1 MSRAHGFS
9 PRVLCAL
16 ALLAPLG
23 VSSLATAKDED
34 EPLWAL
40 GEDKQRYDHKQASA
54 RDPLAQDLAI
64 QPKLLV
70 GDVDFVAG
78 RLPRFML
85 TGPGDLVWHFALRL
99 PDPKDEVQRQ
109 KRGRGPL
116 IVEVD
121 ERFETPLAKYRAHGN
136 QSLRVKGR
144 RAQIRSSLLIESE
157 GKSAWLSKGNLVVQS
172 VFSLKSGRLES
183 AEYTFEVEGK
193 GSDGNSRTDVWKGT
207 IQPSQPVRVVSKDF
221 HLEVETAIREGSAWL
236 ERETQKRLAEYKGA
250 AQPDHQRVG
259 KLALPVF
266 ALLRSGVPVGK
277 LDECFKW
284 LASQPLEATYS
295 VALWIMALE
304 ARSIERQAIP
314 PRDRTRSV
322 TRFQRQDPPAKDQE
336 LIRRAT
342 AWLLKTRKAGEGWW
356 SYYGNLG
363 GEAAGGA
370 EGPLG
375 HDRKTV
381 ATSGDRSNS
390 QFAVL
395 ALHSAMASGVEIPP
409 AVWKE
414 VAEEALK
421 SQDESGPE
429 QGLAGSV
436 FGKGSPLAKDPRDRL
451 GDPNKTLERPPGG
464 GTVETAG
471 ASARGWAYGMTRRPS
486 GGAYGSMSAA
496 GASTLAVARA
506 ALRETGALEPAFDE
520 QLQTS
525 LRDGLAWL
533 LNNYD
538 VARNPRRADA
548 WYFYYAYSLEKAM
561 DTAGVERLGLREW
574 WRDLAAELL
583 ARRDPKTNAWG
594 NIEDTAF
601 ALLVLNRATLPASL
615 EIGEAE
621 RKKTGEVDPSQ
632 WDVVVVDGVG
642 QLSVRQLL
650 AAMAESPHEAKDR
663 LELARKAIA
672 VLPDPDRPRLV
683 PELSALL
690 DHRHKQTKKW
700 AQESLIRYAGSDEPK
715 RLEGFVAKWERV
727 RLIGEAQDY
736 AHLDELKALI
746 EDPQTSLPLLEH
758 ALLVVGRLRALE
770 LVSPLVAQLESEDPG
785 RRRVAWTHLVSLVE
799 QAPRFETADSASAR
813 AEQVAAL
820 RSYWRQRGPAQLQ
833 AEELQRYLRG
843 LSYPGRESAA
853 RAALL
858 KAGRPAVPALIDAL
872 RGVGRAKTVAHEL
885 LVEITKAKLP
895 PQPEPW
901 LEWLDQE
908 QAKAPPPGNPPG
920 K

>member
-1 MSRAHGFS
+1 MSRAHGFAPS
-9 PRVLCAL
+9 LLCAL
-16 ALLAPLG
+16 GLLAAAPALT
-23 VSSLATAKDED
+23 LAKDE
-34 EPLWAL
+34 EAPLWTL
-40 GEDKQRYDHKQASA
+40 GEDKQRYDLQLTSA
-54 RDPLAQDLAI
+54 REPLAQDLAI
-64 QPKLLV
+64 QPKLLLS
-70 GDVDFVAG
+70 DADFEDA
-78 RLPRFML
+78 RLPRLRL

-109 KRGRGPL
+109 KKRRGPL
-116 IVEVD
+116 VVEVD

-157 GKSAWLSKGNLVVQS
+157 GKSAWLTKGNLVVQS
-172 VFSLKSGRLES
+172 VFNLKSGRLES
-183 AEYTFEVEGK
+183 AEFTFEAAGQ
-193 GSDGNSRTDVWKGT
+193 GTDGNARLDVWKGA
-207 IQPSQPVRVVSKDF
+207 IQPAQPVRVVGKDF

-236 ERETQKRLAEYKGA
+236 ERETQKRLAQYKGA
-250 AQPDHQRVG
+250 AQPEHQRVG

-266 ALLRSGVPVGK
+266 ALLRSGVPAGK

-322 TRFQRQDPPAKDQE
+322 TRFQRQDPAAADKE
-336 LIRRAT
+336 LIKRAT
-342 AWLLKTRKAGEGWW
+342 AWLLRTRKVGEGWW
-356 SYYGNLG
+356 SYYGNP
-363 GEAAGGA
+363 GEGA
-370 EGPLG
+370 SEGPLG
-375 HDRKTV
+375 HDHKTV

-395 ALHSAMASGVEIPP
+395 ALHSAMASGVEIPA

-414 VAEEALK
+414 VAQEALK
-421 SQDESGPE
+421 SQDDKGPP
-429 QGLAGSV
+429 QSLGGSV
-436 FGKGSPLAKDPRDRL
+436 FGRGSPFAKDLRDRL
-451 GDPNKTLERPPGG
+451 GDPNRTLERAPGA
-464 GTVETAG
+464 GTVETAE
-471 ASARGWAYGMTRRPS
+471 ASARGWAYSTGHRPN

-496 GASTLAVARA
+496 GASTLAVARE
-506 ALRETGALEPAFDE
+506 ALRELDALEGPLDAT
-520 QLQTS
+520 LQGS

-538 VARNPRRADA
+538 VARNPRRAGA

-561 DTAGVERLGLREW
+561 DTAGVERLGGREW

-583 ARRDPKTNAWG
+583 TRRDPKTNAWG
-594 NIEDTAF
+594 TVEDTAF

-615 EIGEAE
+615 QIGAAE
-621 RKKTGEVDPSQ
+621 RKQTGEVDPSQ

-650 AAMAESPHEAKDR
+650 AAMAESAHEAKER

-672 VLPDPDRPRLV
+672 ALPEVDRPRLV
-683 PELSALL
+683 PELMGLL
-690 DHRHKQTKKW
+690 PHRHKQTRKW
-700 AQESLIRYAGSDEPK
+700 AQEGLIRYAGSDEPQ
-715 RLEGFVAKWERV
+715 RLEGFVASWERV
-727 RLIGEAQDY
+727 RLTGESLDY
-736 AHLDELKALI
+736 AHLADLRAVI
-746 EDPQTSLPLLEH
+746 EDPKTSLPLLDH
-758 ALLVVGRLRALE
+758 TLLVAGRMRALE
-770 LVSPLVAQLESEDPG
+770 LVEPLLAQLESADPG

-799 QAPRFETADSASAR
+799 QAPAFDPAGGASAR
-813 AEQVAAL
+813 TEQVAAL

-833 AEELQRYLRG
+833 AEAIQRDLRS
-843 LSYPGRESAA
+843 LSYPGREAAA

-872 RGVGRAKTVAHEL
+872 RGVGRAKTLAHGL
-885 LVEITKAKLP
+885 LIEITKAKLP
-895 PQPEPW
+895 PEVEPW
-901 LEWLDQE
+901 QEWLEKAE
-908 QAKAPPPGNPPG
+908 QKAGPS